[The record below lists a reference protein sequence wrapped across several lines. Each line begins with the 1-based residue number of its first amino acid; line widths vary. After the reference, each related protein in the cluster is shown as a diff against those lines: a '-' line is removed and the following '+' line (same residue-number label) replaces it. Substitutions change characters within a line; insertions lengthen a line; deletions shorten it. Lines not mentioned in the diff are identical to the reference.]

1 MMTMYILLILES
13 VLCRS
18 VDILCM
24 EWTPYSSDTG
34 IVCFHSPNDFLQFL
48 STCIS

>member
-1 MMTMYILLILES
+1 MVTMYILLVLES

-24 EWTPYSSDTG
+24 EWTPDSSDTG
-34 IVCFHSPNDFLQFL
+34 ILCLHSLSDLLQFL
-48 STCIS
+48 PA